1 MSNQNISRRSAG
13 LEINRVNT
21 WTFQRFSASIDVGV
35 DVRGETPARWRLKT
49 WTYLESPS
57 EPIPE
62 LGIAEGSGPVRY
74 RQMPT
79 IQILLSVTKD
89 VGTDTDDGPGPG
101 HRFVFTNDL
110 ALERY
115 DDSTPGS
122 GLPVDPLQRRAG
134 THSGVVTLVRVA
146 DATDDFFPDGSELW
160 AYDATYK
167 STPSTT
173 LLCRRGRSLHEAYP
187 SFRARTA
194 WIYQFGLRCAI
205 PRSRLAGSRTRW
217 SRRVSSVLIAA
228 VPLRIRAAPRIGRQ
242 SESARMPIG
251 IAGVRRSKETR

>member
-1 MSNQNISRRSAG
+1 
-13 LEINRVNT
+13 
-21 WTFQRFSASIDVGV
+21 
-35 DVRGETPARWRLKT
+35 
-49 WTYLESPS
+49 
-57 EPIPE
+57 
-62 LGIAEGSGPVRY
+62 
-74 RQMPT
+74 MPT

-89 VGTDTDDGPGPG
+89 VGTDTDDGPGPR

-167 STPSTT
+167 FNTLDDTPLQKGQVTA
-173 LLCRRGRSLHEAYP
+173 RGVVLFQGED
-187 SFRARTA
+187 A
-194 WIYQFGLRCAI
+194 WIYQFRLRSLVARAPTPQLI
-205 PRSRLAGSRTRW
+205 ERSL
-217 SRRVSSVLIAA
+217 RVFQTPKQAARYRAVIHPAWLRKSFCVEDDSVTAYRD
-228 VPLRIRAAPRIGRQ
+228 P
-242 SESARMPIG
+242 
-251 IAGVRRSKETR
+251 